1 MATISKSWAAE
12 AQVEGAADGYTTL
25 SGTTEEYSTSVDL
38 ETDGHEGATLELGID
53 FDATPTD
60 NVEIRIYASKDGSY
74 VAADLPFIGPIEIDN
89 GVDTL
94 SLHLIVRDLPHFRI
108 GFKQTGAIDSHD
120 VRAYHRR
127 WRWQSV

>member
-1 MATISKSWAAE
+1 MGTVKKIWAAE
-12 AQVEGAADGYTTL
+12 VQIEGTADGYTTL
-25 SGTTEEYSTSVDL
+25 SGTTEEFSASVDL
-38 ETDGHEGATLELGID
+38 ETDGYEGATLEIGIN
-53 FDATPTD
+53 FDPTPTD

-94 SLHLIVRDLPHFRI
+94 SIHMIVRDLPHFRI
-108 GFKQTGAIDSHD
+108 GIKQTGSTDSHD

-127 WRWQSV
+127 WRWDAA

>member
-12 AQVEGAADGYTTL
+12 VQIEGTTDGYTTL

-38 ETDGHEGATLELGID
+38 ETDGYEGATLELGIN
-53 FDATPTD
+53 FDTTPTD
-60 NVEIRIYASKDGSY
+60 NVEIRVYASKDGSY
-74 VAADLPFIGPIEIDN
+74 VTTDLPFIGPIEIDN
-89 GVDTL
+89 AVDTL
-94 SLHLIVRDLPHFRI
+94 SLHLIVRDLPHFRV
-108 GFKQTGAIDSHD
+108 GFVQTGATNTHD